1 MIDIEALKEKLI
13 LQKLDRLDEQIDT
26 IREECIISYLSS
38 FIGREGKCFTAYSFE
53 NLTGISHQTIYK
65 VLERK
70 VKFRPLQRRRWCLCI
85 WDKWNFIV
93 EEMKKYSTKNNEI
106 FSPTKFKTNFMAAFE
121 GDAMLAEKLKKL
133 DKLKEVIG
141 KYQVYFSPKG

>member
-1 MIDIEALKEKLI
+1 MTDIEDLKEKLI
-13 LQKLDRLDEQIDT
+13 LQKLDNLDEQIDA

-85 WDKWNFIV
+85 WGNWNFIV
-93 EEMKKYSTKNNEI
+93 EEMKKYATRKHVD
-106 FSPTKFKTNFMAAFE
+106 FSPAKFKANFLSAFE
-121 GDAMLAEKLKKL
+121 GDAMLAEQLKKL
-133 DKLKEVIG
+133 GKLKMVIE
-141 KYQVYFSPKG
+141 KYQTYFSR